1 MALLEGQSSPLQ
13 VGGRRL
19 HSMGFLLHSRFCLFC
34 SLALLARRAEGQ
46 DCAVYFASQLTEK
59 YSLASL
65 QPARD
70 QT

>member
-1 MALLEGQSSPLQ
+1 MALLEGQSSPSQ

-19 HSMGFLLHSRFCLFC
+19 HSMGFLQRSSLCLFC
-34 SLALLARRAEGQ
+34 SLALLARGAGGQ
-46 DCAVYFASQLTEK
+46 DCAVYFVSQLTEK